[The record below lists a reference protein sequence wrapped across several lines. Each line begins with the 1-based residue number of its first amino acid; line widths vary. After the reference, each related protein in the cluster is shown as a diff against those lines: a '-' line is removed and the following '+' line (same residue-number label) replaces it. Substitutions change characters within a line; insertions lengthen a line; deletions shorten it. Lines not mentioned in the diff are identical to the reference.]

1 MATKVT
7 FASLKLKTDD
17 TIKEVPI
24 LDGNIKIEVKQY
36 LPIEDKNDLVQI
48 TLQKAEE
55 NGIYNDLLLELYF
68 HLNIIY
74 LYTNISFTDKQRE
87 NEAKLYDM
95 LQSNGVINAIIAA
108 IPEEEYNCLFDMI
121 QQTKEDILHYRNT
134 AGAVLQSLIQDLPRN
149 AAAAKE
155 IVDSFNPNNFQQVKE
170 LVDMASGSG
179 MNNSVTTAI
188 EA

>member
-1 MATKVT
+1 MANKVT

-17 TIKEVPI
+17 SIKEVPI

-36 LPIEDKNDLVQI
+36 LPIEDKNDIVQI

-68 HLNIIY
+68 HLNIVY
-74 LYTNISFTDKQRE
+74 LYTNLTFTDKQRE

-95 LQSNGVINAIIAA
+95 LQSNGIITAIISA
-108 IPEEEYNCLFDMI
+108 IPEEEYNMLYDMI
-121 QQTKEDILHYRNT
+121 ENTKEDILNYRNT

-155 IVDSFNPNNFQQVKE
+155 IIDSFNPSNFAQVKE
-170 LVDMASGSG
+170 LADMANATGI
-179 MNNSVTTAI
+179 NNTISVPV
-188 EA
+188 